1 MTCDPLLRWAMPFS
15 TAGYHAV
22 PLDLVCPVYYP
33 AIQPSYTAFRA
44 LLFRPPPPGIGPA
57 ETKIRRTLLAVEAA
71 LPLKSP

>member
-33 AIQPSYTAFRA
+33 AIQPSYTAFRPR
-44 LLFRPPPPGIGPA
+44 LFTSAATIGPA
-57 ETKIRRTLLAVEAA
+57 AAMERIEAA
-71 LPLKSP
+71 KKRGYPPAKST

>member
-44 LLFRPPPPGIGPA
+44 HLFTPAATFRPAAAKARI
-57 ETKIRRTLLAVEAA
+57 EAA
-71 LPLKSP
+71 KQPGYPLAKST